1 MEYFNIISLP
11 IQPIALLLIKTLS
24 LLLLPPCPTTTPVSA
39 CEMDQTH
46 YGCRIDNGLCTCAY
60 GCRSEFRYKTKRECQ
75 DALKGRGNNV
85 CVTSPCQHGS
95 CTQISQMPGYKCR
108 CEGTGF
114 YGNRCQIRCPT
125 EAYPVECIVIWGA
138 AVDGEEYSNNKEST
152 IDELGIR
159 SRIF

>member
-1 MEYFNIISLP
+1 MEYFDIISLP
-11 IQPIALLLIKTLS
+11 IQPIVLLLIKTLS
-24 LLLLPPCPTTTPVSA
+24 PLLLPPCPTTTPVSA

-125 EAYPVECIVIWGA
+125 EAYPVECIVI
-138 AVDGEEYSNNKEST
+138 
-152 IDELGIR
+152 
-159 SRIF
+159 